1 MTSGLLTPA
10 ASTRTSTS
18 SSPGVGTGLIAV
30 FSCSGPP
37 GAAIS
42 TTVISRGKFIQFLR
56 ASGNLKRGGQSR
68 RSTIFGQDSVD
79 LRQDAAMFI
88 RQLDYLVT
96 LAREKHF
103 AKAAEACHVS
113 QPALSSAIR
122 SLEKE
127 LGVMIVQRGR
137 RFMGFTAEGERV
149 LVWAQQTLTSL
160 SHMREDASIAKSSMA
175 GTLRVGAIPTTM
187 TVSAFI
193 TAPSRALYPN
203 IRYTI
208 SSLSTAE
215 IAAQLD
221 RFELDLGLT
230 YLDEKTIDGFES
242 LHLFDERYVLLS
254 ARNAQL
260 EPTVTWEQAGRLP
273 LCLLTGKM
281 RNRQVIDAAFRR
293 AGAKADVI
301 LETDSIFAL
310 YANVSEAGL
319 FSIGP
324 HSLLNFWDMARVRA
338 TPVLPYLTRAIGL
351 IARNQPALAPIT
363 AAVWEIARGLELQK
377 RFDLALV

>member
-1 MTSGLLTPA
+1 M
-10 ASTRTSTS
+10 
-18 SSPGVGTGLIAV
+18 
-30 FSCSGPP
+30 
-37 GAAIS
+37 
-42 TTVISRGKFIQFLR
+42 
-56 ASGNLKRGGQSR
+56 
-68 RSTIFGQDSVD
+68 D

-103 AKAAEACHVS
+103 AKAAESCHVS

-127 LGVMIVQRGR
+127 LGIMIVQRGR
-137 RFMGFTAEGERV
+137 RFIGFTAEGERV
-149 LVWAQQTLTSL
+149 LVWAQQTLASL
-160 SHMREDASIAKSSMA
+160 SHMREDASIAKTSMA

-208 SSLSTAE
+208 SSLSTEE

-254 ARNAQL
+254 GRDAKL

-310 YANVSEAGL
+310 YAHVGEAGL
-319 FSIGP
+319 FSIVP
-324 HSLLNFWDMARVRA
+324 HSLLNFFDMARVRA

-377 RFDLALV
+377 RFDLALI

>member
-1 MTSGLLTPA
+1 
-10 ASTRTSTS
+10 
-18 SSPGVGTGLIAV
+18 
-30 FSCSGPP
+30 
-37 GAAIS
+37 
-42 TTVISRGKFIQFLR
+42 
-56 ASGNLKRGGQSR
+56 
-68 RSTIFGQDSVD
+68 
-79 LRQDAAMFI
+79 MFI

-127 LGVMIVQRGR
+127 LGIMIVQRGR

-149 LVWAQQTLTSL
+149 LTWAQQTLASL

-175 GTLRVGAIPTTM
+175 GSLRVGAIPTTM

-193 TAPSRALYPN
+193 TAPTRALYPD
-203 IRYTI
+203 IRYNI
-208 SSLSTAE
+208 SSLSTEE
-215 IAAQLD
+215 IAARLD

-230 YLDEKTIDGFES
+230 YLGEKTLDGFES

-254 ARNAQL
+254 GRSAKL
-260 EPTVTWEQAGRLP
+260 DSTVTWEQAGRLP

-293 AGAKADVI
+293 AGAQADVI

-310 YANVSEAGL
+310 YAHVSEAGL
-319 FSIGP
+319 FSIVP
-324 HSLLNFWDMARVRA
+324 HSLLNFFDMGRVRA
-338 TPVLPYLTRAIGL
+338 TPLLPYLTRAIGL

-377 RFDLALV
+377 RFDLALI

>member
-1 MTSGLLTPA
+1 
-10 ASTRTSTS
+10 
-18 SSPGVGTGLIAV
+18 
-30 FSCSGPP
+30 
-37 GAAIS
+37 
-42 TTVISRGKFIQFLR
+42 
-56 ASGNLKRGGQSR
+56 
-68 RSTIFGQDSVD
+68 
-79 LRQDAAMFI
+79 MFI

-103 AKAAEACHVS
+103 AKAAESCHVS

-187 TVSAFI
+187 TVTAFI
-193 TAPSRALYPN
+193 TAACRGLYPN
-203 IRYTI
+203 IRYAI
-208 SSLSTAE
+208 SSLSTEA
-215 IAAQLD
+215 IASQLD

-242 LHLFDERYVLLS
+242 LPLFNERYVLLS
-254 ARNAQL
+254 GRDAKI
-260 EPTVTWEQAGRLP
+260 EPTVTWDEAGRLP

-310 YANVSEAGL
+310 YAHVSEAGL
-319 FSIGP
+319 FSIVP
-324 HSLLNFWDMARVRA
+324 HSLLNFFDMTRVRA

-377 RFDLALV
+377 RFDLALG